1 MGEPSDSELLHRA
14 RRGEAIPFGTLV
26 RRHDRYLYRLAR
38 SVLVDDHEAEDV
50 VQLTFIK
57 AYTQLAQFRGEASL
71 RTWLGRITLNEAVR
85 RRRLRRALVP
95 LDAIDEAN
103 ERDRSRMHL
112 SSLVGSDPERAAA
125 QGQIR
130 KRLERA
136 IDDLPP
142 AFRAVL
148 ILRDVEE
155 ISGEEAATL
164 LGIQPETVRT
174 RLHRA
179 RRLLREALGEQ
190 LASALKDAFPFER
203 SRCDRLV
210 ERTLNQVGL
219 MPALAP

>member
-1 MGEPSDSELLHRA
+1 
-14 RRGEAIPFGTLV
+14 
-26 RRHDRYLYRLAR
+26 
-38 SVLVDDHEAEDV
+38 
-50 VQLTFIK
+50 
-57 AYTQLAQFRGEASL
+57 
-71 RTWLGRITLNEAVR
+71 
-85 RRRLRRALVP
+85 
-95 LDAIDEAN
+95 
-103 ERDRSRMHL
+103 MHL
-112 SSLVGSDPERAAA
+112 SSLVGPDPERAAA

-210 ERTLNQVGL
+210 ERDSEPGRPYAGTGALTGPSRFLIASIAFASKSGL
-219 MPALAP
+219 PLAARDVAEMRLRGEELRAGSSGVM